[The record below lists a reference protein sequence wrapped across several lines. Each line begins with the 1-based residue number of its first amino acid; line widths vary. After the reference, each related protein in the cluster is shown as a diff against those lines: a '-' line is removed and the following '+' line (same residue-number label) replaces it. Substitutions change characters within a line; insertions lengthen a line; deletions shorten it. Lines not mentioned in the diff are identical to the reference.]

1 MTADAAPST
10 PVPGRIS
17 PRKRPLADRIPVVSH
32 LRNSIGLQ
40 RAMLIVGLAL
50 TGLFVLT
57 AVFAPLLA
65 PYSWAQQS
73 VNGHDFGTQQPPNAT
88 NLLGTTVSGF
98 DVLSRVIWGAQT
110 ALLVIV
116 CAIVFS

>member
-40 RAMLIVGLAL
+40 RAMLARVPDIGQIMRRHDTPANDTTLSAIIVQN
-50 TGLFVLT
+50 VRK
-57 AVFAPLLA
+57 V
-65 PYSWAQQS
+65 
-73 VNGHDFGTQQPPNAT
+73 D
-88 NLLGTTVSGF
+88 
-98 DVLSRVIWGAQT
+98 
-110 ALLVIV
+110 
-116 CAIVFS
+116 